1 MSNPLPTWIERLL
14 GLQPG
19 PGEGTAWSLHHSW
32 SWPPWVTLLLVVF
45 AVAFVVAIYLRENRQ
60 SARWF
65 RLLLACIRLSL
76 VAIVLLMLAQ
86 FVLSLQRT
94 GLPYLVVLL
103 DDSLSM
109 TVADRYP
116 DTLRSAIDERLKQVG
131 FERPSRWNLARW
143 LLLGHDG
150 QLLRDLQA
158 GYKLRLYFLTG
169 VRPSRSGNLGELVEE
184 IKSSEPNGEATRL
197 GSAVRTVLDDLR
209 GTTPAAI
216 VLLSDGIN
224 TDGPALVETAAY
236 ARRKGVPLFT
246 VGLGDD
252 RPIRDLKL
260 TDLLVDDVVF
270 VDDLTYFEAKLSGA
284 AFEGRQVE
292 VTLRRDGKPQV
303 LARTKVTV
311 GPDDRPQPVRIAY
324 RPKEE
329 GEFRFIMEVTPQE
342 GELQA
347 DNNRLEKT
355 VRVRKEKIRV
365 LLVQAYPSYEF
376 RFLRNMLARDATI
389 ELNTVLQDADLEY
402 AEEDSTALRG
412 FPMRR
417 EELFRYDVILL
428 GDANPAA
435 LSPSM
440 MQNLVEFVDQP
451 GKGGALVAI
460 AGPRYMPLAY
470 RETPLAR
477 LLPVDVATAR
487 NTEPTKTDKEA
498 ILVQPT
504 ELGLSKPSLQLGD
517 TPAENAAIWAN
528 LPPLYWLLEATP
540 RPGAQVLAEASNRLA
555 PDGRRWPVIALQYV
569 GAGKVLFHASDETWR
584 WRFRVGDV
592 FFARYWIQ
600 TIRYL
605 SRSKLADGARS
616 AVLSTDRREYRRGEP
631 VQLRVRFTDDRLAP
645 AADDGVTVVL
655 EQQGHSRRQLQLH
668 RSSVS
673 RGTFQGVLTNPA
685 IGPYHAWMA
694 VPSVEGRSPAADFV
708 VVAPPGEFE
717 RIPMD
722 AAELQTAAQ
731 RTKGAFYTIANA
743 DQLAN
748 DLPEGRQVPIESLPP
763 RPLWNKWPLLAA
775 FLALLLAEW
784 LLRKLG
790 GMV

>member
-14 GLQPG
+14 GLEPG
-19 PGEGTAWSLHHSW
+19 PGEGTAWSLGHSW
-32 SWPPWVTLLLVVF
+32 SWPPWVTLLFAVF
-45 AVAFVVAIYLRENRQ
+45 AVLFVVTIYLRENRQ
-60 SARWF
+60 AARWF
-65 RLLLACIRLSL
+65 RLSLATIRLAL
-76 VAIVLLMLAQ
+76 VAIVLLMLGQ
-86 FVLSLQRT
+86 FVLSLDRT
-94 GLPYLVVLL
+94 GLPYVVVLL

-116 DTLRSAIDERLKQVG
+116 DALRSTISERLKQGG
-131 FERPSRWNLARW
+131 FERPSRWNLARAI
-143 LLLGHDG
+143 LIEHDAA
-150 QLLRDLQA
+150 LLRDLQI
-158 GYKLRLYFLTG
+158 GYKLRFYFLTG
-169 VRPSRSGNLGELVEE
+169 TRPSRSNNLEELTEE
-184 IKSSEPNGEATRL
+184 IKSTEPTGEATRL
-197 GSAVRTVLDDLR
+197 GAAVRTVLDDLR
-209 GTTPAAI
+209 GSSPAAI
-216 VLLSDGIN
+216 VVLSDGIN
-224 TDGPALVETAAY
+224 TDGPSLVEATTY

-252 RPIRDLKL
+252 RPVRDLKL

-292 VTLRRDGKPQV
+292 MTLRREGKPEV

-311 GPDDRPQPVRIAY
+311 GPDDRPQQVRIAY
-324 RPKEE
+324 RPTEE
-329 GEFRFIMEVTPQE
+329 GEFRFVVEVSPQE
-342 GELQA
+342 GELQT
-347 DNNRLEKT
+347 DNNRLSKT

-389 ELNTVLQDADLEY
+389 ELSTVLQDADLEY
-402 AEEDSTALRG
+402 AEQDSTALRS
-412 FPMRR
+412 FPVRR
-417 EELFRYDVILL
+417 EELFKYDVILL

-440 MQNLVEFVDQP
+440 MQNLAEFVDQP
-451 GKGGALVAI
+451 GKGGALIVI
-460 AGPRYMPLAY
+460 AGPRYMPMAY

-477 LLPVDVATAR
+477 LLPVDPATAR
-487 NTEPTKTDKEA
+487 NTEPAQSANEA
-498 ILVQPT
+498 FLVQPT

-517 TPAENAAIWAN
+517 TPAENRTIWAN
-528 LPPLYWLLEATP
+528 LPPWYWLLEATP
-540 RPGAQVLAEASNRLA
+540 RPGAQVLAEASNRMA
-555 PDGRRWPVIALQYV
+555 PDGRRWPVIALHYV
-569 GAGKVLFHASDETWR
+569 GAGKVLFHAGDETWR

-605 SRSKLADGARS
+605 CRSKLAEGNRS
-616 AVLSTDRREYRRGEP
+616 AVLSTDRREYRRGEQ
-631 VQLRVRFTDDRLAP
+631 VQLRVRFADDRLAP
-645 AADDGVTVVL
+645 AADDGVTIVL
-655 EQQGHSRRQLQLH
+655 EHQGHPSRRVRLH
-668 RSSVS
+668 RNSAS
-673 RGTFQGVLTNPA
+673 RGTFEGVLTNPA

-694 VPSVEGRSPAADFV
+694 VPSVEGRSPAADFT

-731 RTKGAFYTIANA
+731 RTKGAFYT
-743 DQLAN
+743 LAN
-748 DLPEGRQVPIESLPP
+748 TNRLLADLPEGRQVPIESLPP
-763 RPLWNKWPLLAA
+763 RPLWNTWPVLVL
-775 FLALLLAEW
+775 FLVLLLTEW

>member
-1 MSNPLPTWIERLL
+1 MNNPLPTWIERLL

-32 SWPPWVTLLLVVF
+32 SWPPWLTLLLLIF

-60 SARWF
+60 AARWF
-65 RLLLACIRLSL
+65 RLLLASLRLSL

-109 TVADRYP
+109 TVSDRYP
-116 DTLRSAIDERLKQVG
+116 DALRSAIDERLKQAG
-131 FERPSRWNLARW
+131 FDRPSRWNLARS

-150 QLLRDLQA
+150 RLLRDLRA
-158 GYKLRLYFLTG
+158 DYKLRFYFLTG
-169 VRPSRSGNLGELVEE
+169 ARPSRSNNLGELVEE
-184 IKSSEPNGEATRL
+184 IRSCEPSGEATRL

-209 GTTPAAI
+209 GTAPAAI
-216 VLLSDGIN
+216 VLLSDGVN
-224 TDGPALVETAAY
+224 TDGPSLVEAAAY

-292 VTLRRDGKPQV
+292 VTLRREGKPGV

-329 GEFRFIMEVTPQE
+329 GEFRFVMEVTPQE
-342 GELQA
+342 GELQT

-402 AEEDSTALRG
+402 AEEDSTALRA
-412 FPMRR
+412 FPTRR
-417 EELFRYDVILL
+417 EELFKYDVILL

-477 LLPVDVATAR
+477 LLPVDPATAR
-487 NTEPTKTDKEA
+487 NTEPAHTDKEA
-498 ILVQPT
+498 FLVQPT

-517 TPAENAAIWAN
+517 TPAENATIWAH
-528 LPPLYWLLEATP
+528 LPPLNWLLEATP
-540 RPGAQVLAEASNRLA
+540 RQGAQVLAEASNRTA
-555 PDGRRWPVIALQYV
+555 PEGRRWPVVALQYV
-569 GAGKVLFHASDETWR
+569 GAGKVLFHATDETWR

-605 SRSKLADGARS
+605 SRSKLAEGARS
-616 AVLSTDRREYRRGEP
+616 AVLSTDRREYRRGEQ

-645 AADDGVTVVL
+645 AADDGVTIVL
-655 EQQGHSRRQLQLH
+655 EHQGHSSRRVQLH
-668 RSSVS
+668 RNSVS
-673 RGTFQGVLTNPA
+673 RGTFEGVLANPA
-685 IGPYHAWMA
+685 IGSYHAWMA

-731 RTKGAFYTIANA
+731 RTKGVFYTMTNA

-763 RPLWNKWPLLAA
+763 RPLWNKWPVLAV
-775 FLALLLAEW
+775 FLVLLLTEW